1 MMAPPLGAPMEVSK
15 EDLEERYR
23 NLADHVL
30 LERLQ
35 AGTLTPLATQVALAE
50 LRSRG
55 LELAAE
61 RADAPEKHDDE
72 LAEPDEP
79 LELDPDVDLVS
90 VARFTNVL
98 EANVLR
104 ACLES
109 HGIFAFVWGEHLG
122 TAHIFLSIASGGV
135 RVQVR
140 QDQVE
145 QAKEVIRA
153 FERGDFAL
161 DEEPE

>member
-1 MMAPPLGAPMEVSK
+1 MKISK
-15 EDLEERYR
+15 EDLEERFR
-23 NLADHVL
+23 TLDDRTL
-30 LERLQ
+30 LDRLQ
-35 AGTLTPLATQVALAE
+35 AGTLTPLATEVATAE

-55 LELAAE
+55 IELP
-61 RADAPEKHDDE
+61 ADNA
-72 LAEPDEP
+72 DEP
-79 LELDPDVDLVS
+79 HEQEEPEEHDEPVELDPDVDLVS
-90 VARFTNVL
+90 VARFSNVL

-153 FERGDFAL
+153 FQRGDLAI
-161 DEEPE
+161 DENPE

>member
-1 MMAPPLGAPMEVSK
+1 MQISK
-15 EDLEERYR
+15 ADLEERFR
-23 NLADHVL
+23 ELADQVL
-30 LERLQ
+30 LDRLQ
-35 AGTLTPLATQVALAE
+35 AGTLTPLATEVALAE

-55 LELAAE
+55 IEPPPDS
-61 RADAPEKHDDE
+61 ADAPDE
-72 LAEPDEP
+72 HVEEQDPP
-79 LELDPDVDLVS
+79 GELDPDVDLVS
-90 VARFTNVL
+90 VARFSNVL

-140 QDQVE
+140 QDQVQ
-145 QAKEVIRA
+145 QAKEIIKA
-153 FERGDFAL
+153 LERGELAI
-161 DEEPE
+161 DENPE

>member
-1 MMAPPLGAPMEVSK
+1 MEISK
-15 EDLEERYR
+15 QDLEERFR
-23 NLADHVL
+23 ALADHVL

-35 AGTLTPLATQVALAE
+35 TGTLTPLATEVALAE

-55 LELAAE
+55 IDASADSSDASDEDEEHEEAVELE
-61 RADAPEKHDDE
+61 
-72 LAEPDEP
+72 
-79 LELDPDVDLVS
+79 PDVDLVS
-90 VARFTNVL
+90 VARFANVL

-140 QDQVE
+140 RDQVE
-145 QAKEVIRA
+145 EAKEVIRA
-153 FERGDFAL
+153 FERGDFAI